1 MEKSRTRRDVAIIEQ
16 CTMSEAGLRHL
27 LPAAGNYQFYF
38 FKDYAAFM
46 NALPWTPFFA
56 LIYSL
61 SAIRAQRLAC
71 LKVMCDMAQTHP
83 GQQRIVLAGNDM
95 EARLVS
101 RFSPVAL
108 HGIISKT
115 APLER
120 VRQQLRKWL
129 SDKQRVNETI
139 LNLWYCSY
147 ERILNQTERE
157 ILHYTALGYPIANIA
172 IRLERSCKS
181 IRAHKL
187 SLMTKLG
194 VDTDAGL
201 FYAADILVQM
211 QQTLLELADARWH
224 IPPRL

>member
-1 MEKSRTRRDVAIIEQ
+1 MEKSRAGRDVAIIEQ
-16 CTMSEAGLRHL
+16 CAMSEAGLRHL
-27 LPAAGNYQFYF
+27 LPAVGNYQFYF

-46 NALPWTPFFA
+46 HALPWTPFFA

-61 SAIRAQRLAC
+61 SAIRAQRLEC
-71 LKVMCDMAQTHP
+71 LKVMCDLAQTRP

-115 APLER
+115 APLEG

-139 LNLWYCSY
+139 LNLWYYSY
-147 ERILNQTERE
+147 ERVLNQTERE
-157 ILHYTALGYPIANIA
+157 ILYYTALGYPIANIA
-172 IRLERSCKS
+172 VRLERNCKS

-187 SLMTKLG
+187 SLMAKLG

-211 QQTLLELADARWH
+211 QRTLLESADSRRQ
-224 IPPRL
+224 IPA